1 MSTPVR
7 PGPVHTPLLV
17 PAQRRP
23 DELPTWNPNDLDT
36 WDSRLAWR
44 TLGITTYNLTLAF
57 ITWYVVS
64 ALVVRL
70 PNAGFALS
78 TGQLFWLTAM
88 PGLAAGVLRMVW
100 TFLPPVLGT
109 RRLVTGSTLLLL
121 LPLLGW
127 GVAVTSTSTPYA
139 VFLVLAFLAGIGGG
153 VFSGFMPSTSYFFPK
168 AKQGTALGLQA
179 GLGNLG
185 VSIVQFVTPWIIGFA
200 LVGSLLGSEQTF
212 TPKDGAATQVWLQN
226 AAFVWVPF
234 VLVGAALAWRYLKT
248 VPVKANLRQQLDIF
262 GDKHTWI
269 MTSIYLMTFG
279 AFSGFAATF
288 ALLIKDVYGGF
299 ENAPDPLTYAFLG
312 PLVGAGVRMAWGP
325 LADRFGGAIWTTV
338 SGLGVAASTLFVTLH
353 LTPDSRDQFTPFLL
367 GMVAVFLFTGIGNAS
382 TFKQMPMIFS
392 ARQAGGV
399 IGWTA
404 AVAAFG
410 PFLFSVSL
418 GAVIGATGNAKAFLY
433 AIAVFALVNVALNWH
448 FYQRKGAEKP
458 C

>member
-1 MSTPVR
+1 MRSTVSDR
-7 PGPVHTPLLV
+7 SSRLLV
-17 PAQRRP
+17 DPRRS
-23 DELPTWNPNDLDT
+23 DELTVWDPNDPEL
-36 WDSRLAWR
+36 WNSRIAWR
-44 TLGITTYNLTLAF
+44 TLSITTYNLMLAF
-57 ITWYVVS
+57 ITWFVVS

-70 PNAGFALS
+70 PNAGFALTTS
-78 TGQLFWLTAM
+78 QLFWLTAM

-109 RRLVTGSTLLLL
+109 RRLVTFSTLLLL
-121 LPLLGW
+121 VPLLGW
-127 GVAVTSTSTPYA
+127 GFAVTSTGTPYA
-139 VFLVLAFLAGIGGG
+139 IFLVLAFLAGIGGG

-185 VSIVQFVTPWIIGFA
+185 VSIVQFVTPWVIGFA
-200 LVGSLLGSEQTF
+200 LLGSLLGSDQTF
-212 TPKDGAATQVWLQN
+212 TPKHGAATSVWLQN

-234 VLVGAALAWRYLKT
+234 VVLGAALAWRYLKS

-262 GDKHTWI
+262 GDKHTWF

-279 AFSGFAATF
+279 VFSGFAATF

-299 ENAPDPLTYAFLG
+299 EDAPDPLTYAFLG
-312 PLVGAGVRMAWGP
+312 PLVGAMVRMMWGP
-325 LADRFGGAIWTTV
+325 LADRFGGAVWTTV
-338 SGLGVAASTLFVTLH
+338 SGFGIVLSTLFVTLH

-367 GMVAVFLFTGIGNAS
+367 GMIAVFFFTGVGNAS
-382 TFKQMPMIFS
+382 TFKQMPMIFP

-418 GAVIGATGNAKAFLY
+418 GAVIGATGNAKAFFY
-433 AIAVFALVNVALNWH
+433 AVAAFAALNVLLNW
-448 FYQRKGAEKP
+448 FYYQRKGCEKP

>member
-1 MSTPVR
+1 MSSTLPDTPA
-7 PGPVHTPLLV
+7 TLLV
-17 PAQRRP
+17 PSQRRS
-23 DELPTWNPNDLDT
+23 DELTSWDPNDPEN

-44 TLGITTYNLTLAF
+44 TLSITTYNLMLAF

-78 TGQLFWLTAM
+78 TSQLFWLTAM

-109 RRLVTGSTLLLL
+109 RRLVTYSTLLLL
-121 LPLLGW
+121 VPLVGW
-127 GVAVTSTSTPYA
+127 GFAVTSTSTPYG
-139 VFLVLAFLAGIGGG
+139 VFMVLAFLAGIGGG

-168 AKQGTALGLQA
+168 SKQGTALGLQA

-185 VSIVQFVTPWIIGFA
+185 VSVVQFVTPWVIGFA
-200 LVGSLLGSEQTF
+200 LLGSLLGSNQTLS
-212 TPKDGAATQVWLQN
+212 PAGKPSSDVWLQN

-234 VLVGAALAWRYLKT
+234 VLIGAALAWKYLKS
-248 VPVKANLRQQLDIF
+248 VPVKANLRQQTDIF
-262 GDKHTWI
+262 GDKHTWV

-279 AFSGFAATF
+279 TFSGFAATF
-288 ALLIKDVYGGF
+288 ALLIKDTYGGF
-299 ENAPDPLTYAFLG
+299 ENAPDPLKFAFLG
-312 PLVGAGVRMAWGP
+312 PLVGALVRMAWGP
-325 LADRFGGAIWTTV
+325 LADRFGGAVWTTV
-338 SGLGVAASTLFVTLH
+338 SGVGLAASTVFVTLH
-353 LTPDSRDQFTPFLL
+353 LEPTERAQFTPFVL

-410 PFLFSVSL
+410 PFLFSVAI
-418 GAVIGATGNAKAFLY
+418 GAVIGATGNAKAFFY
-433 AIAVFALVNVALNWH
+433 GVAVFALANAVLNWWY
-448 FYQRKGAEKP
+448 YQRKGAEKP

>member
-1 MSTPVR
+1 MSSILSPEPTA
-7 PGPVHTPLLV
+7 LLL
-17 PAQRRP
+17 PAPRRS
-23 DELPTWNPNDLDT
+23 DELVDWDPNDPDS
-36 WDSRLAWR
+36 WDPAVAWR
-44 TLGITTYNLTLAF
+44 TLSITTYNLTLAF

-100 TFLPPVLGT
+100 TFLPPLLGT
-109 RRLVTGSTLLLL
+109 RRLVTFSSLLLL
-121 LPLLGW
+121 VPLVGW
-127 GVAVTSTSTPYA
+127 GFAVTSTGTPYG

-185 VSIVQFVTPWIIGFA
+185 VSIVQFVTPWVIGFA
-200 LVGSLLGSEQTF
+200 LLGSLLGADQTF

-248 VPVKANLRQQLDIF
+248 VPVKANLRQQMDIF
-262 GDKHTWI
+262 GDKHTWF

-312 PLVGAGVRMAWGP
+312 PLVGATVRMAWGP
-325 LADRFGGAIWTTV
+325 LTDRFGGAVWTTV
-338 SGLGVAASTLFVTLH
+338 SGLGVAAAAIFVTLH

-367 GMVAVFLFTGIGNAS
+367 GMIAVFFFTGIGNAS

-399 IGWTA
+399 LGWTA
-404 AVAAFG
+404 AIAAFG

-418 GAVIGATGNAKAFLY
+418 GAVIGATGNAKAFFY
-433 AIAVFALVNVALNWH
+433 VVAVFALANVALNW
-448 FYQRKGAEKP
+448 FYYQRKGCEKP